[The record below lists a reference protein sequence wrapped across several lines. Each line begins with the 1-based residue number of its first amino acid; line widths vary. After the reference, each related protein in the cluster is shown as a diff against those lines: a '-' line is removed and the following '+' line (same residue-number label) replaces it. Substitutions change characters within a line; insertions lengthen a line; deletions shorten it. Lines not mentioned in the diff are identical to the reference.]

1 MTKNTATTV
10 FWLLFVYFPPDFL
23 IVDHREV
30 FRSAFTLH
38 PIISVGRFG
47 VVGLWVLR
55 QKLELF
61 ASPKFV
67 AVFGLLLGLEVP
79 NVWCSQ
85 LSINTFAIHFAIFGF
100 LFTIVLS

>member
-1 MTKNTATTV
+1 MTKNTAMTL

-30 FRSAFTLH
+30 FRSVFTLH

-47 VVGLWVLR
+47 VVGLQVLC

-61 ASPKFV
+61 ASLKSV
-67 AVFGLLLGLEVP
+67 AAFGLFLGGEVP
-79 NVWCSQ
+79 NVWCS
-85 LSINTFAIHFAIFGF
+85 
-100 LFTIVLS
+100 